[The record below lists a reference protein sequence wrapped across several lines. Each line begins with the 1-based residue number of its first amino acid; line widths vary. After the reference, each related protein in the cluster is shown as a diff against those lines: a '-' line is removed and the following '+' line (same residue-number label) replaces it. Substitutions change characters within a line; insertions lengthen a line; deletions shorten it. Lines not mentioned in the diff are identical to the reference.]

1 MKLTSNLMIAVLLF
15 LTNTVSLGINKPDST
30 ITSANDNVDPKIVL
44 EKYLD
49 AIGGRGALAKVEDR
63 TTIMRG
69 TAMGQNLTIIVKQ
82 KAPNKMRQEMKVAGM
97 DQITIFDGEKGI
109 MKAGPQNIEITD
121 KELEQLKIESYF
133 ELLLDPESYGITISY
148 EGVEKENNKEL
159 DKIKF
164 TLPSG
169 IRWFSY
175 FDKGTGL
182 KTKEV
187 KELQTKMGLI
197 EQTITYDDYRNVD
210 EIKYPFKIKQSFG
223 PQSIDLTVS
232 SIKINK
238 GISDDTFEIKD

>member
-1 MKLTSNLMIAVLLF
+1 MKLLLNLTLTFLLF
-15 LTNTVSLGINKPDST
+15 AINISLFAINNPDST
-30 ITSANDNVDPKIVL
+30 KTSANDNVDPKTVL

-49 AIGGRGALAKVEDR
+49 AIGGRDALAKVEDR

-97 DQITIFDGEKGI
+97 DQITIFDGEKGM

-133 ELLLDPESYGITISY
+133 ELLLDPESYGITITY
-148 EGVEKENNKEL
+148 EGVEKENEKEL

-175 FDKGTGL
+175 FDKLTGL
-182 KTKEV
+182 KTKEI

-223 PQSIDLTVS
+223 AQSIDLTVS

>member
-1 MKLTSNLMIAVLLF
+1 MKLLSNLTLTFLF
-15 LTNTVSLGINKPDST
+15 FTMNITLFAINVPDST
-30 ITSANDNVDPKIVL
+30 NTSANDNVDPKIVL

-49 AIGGRGALAKVEDR
+49 AIGGREALAKVEDR

-97 DQITIFDGEKGI
+97 DQITIFDGERGM
-109 MKAGPQNIEITD
+109 MKAGPQNIEVTD

-133 ELLLDPESYGITISY
+133 ELLLDPQSYGITMAY
-148 EGVEKENNKEL
+148 EGVEKEL

-175 FDKGTGL
+175 FDKETGL

-197 EQTITYDDYRNVD
+197 EQTITYEDYRTVD